1 MNRDLEQNMNE
12 LIRLALQ
19 EDLGLRGDI
28 TSDALM
34 QHHGTATIL
43 ARQQGCV
50 AGLVVAQRVFHAVN
64 RALNVDILLDEGDFC
79 QKDSKIM
86 QISGSV
92 LSILTAE
99 RTALNFLARLS
110 GIATMT
116 RQFTDKISH
125 TKARL
130 LDTRK
135 TTPGWRLLEKDA
147 TRIGGAQNH
156 RTGLWD
162 MFLIKENHIKSAGSI
177 TKAVNACRRYMQS
190 HGFKVKIEV
199 EAQTPDEVQEALA
212 SRVDQVMLDNMTLEE
227 MRSCVKQVDGRVALE
242 ASGNVTLDR
251 VALIAE
257 TGVDYISVGAIT
269 HSAPAFDFT
278 LLVSDSFSE
287 ANLGNISQ

>member
-1 MNRDLEQNMNE
+1 MNRDLEQNINE
-12 LIRLALQ
+12 LIRQALH
-19 EDLGLRGDI
+19 EDLDQRGDI
-28 TSDALM
+28 TSDALV
-34 QHHGTATIL
+34 QQFGFATIF
-43 ARQQGCV
+43 ARQPGCV

-64 RALNVDILLDEGDFC
+64 KALNVDIMLGDGELC
-79 QKDSKIM
+79 QKGSKIM

-135 TTPGWRLLEKDA
+135 TTPGWRLLEKYA

-177 TKAVNACRRYMQS
+177 TKAINDCRRHMQS
-190 HGFKVKIEV
+190 HGFNVKIEV

-212 SRVDQVMLDNMTLEE
+212 SRVDQIMLDNMTLEE
-227 MRSCVKQVDGRVALE
+227 MRGCVKRVDGRVALE

-257 TGVDYISVGAIT
+257 TGVDLISVGAIT
-269 HSAPAFDFT
+269 HSAPVFDFT
-278 LLVSDSFSE
+278 LLLSD
-287 ANLGNISQ
+287 